1 MNCSVMKLI
10 PLTIYVL
17 GFAAKVD
24 ARTITKTFSKASQ
37 SLTEFST
44 FRKAQILEMLSDFW
58 LRYHFNYESIRLSIN
73 MSFSKLFGD
82 TQIMRFAMV
91 N

>member
-10 PLTIYVL
+10 PLTIHVL

-24 ARTITKTFSKASQ
+24 AHTITKTFSKASQ

-44 FRKAQILEMLSDFW
+44 FRKTQILEMLSDFR
-58 LRYHFNYESIRLSIN
+58 LRNQFNLLGNSLGTRMNFYSRLVY
-73 MSFSKLFGD
+73 
-82 TQIMRFAMV
+82 T
-91 N
+91 

>member
-10 PLTIYVL
+10 PLTIHVL

-24 ARTITKTFSKASQ
+24 AHTITKTFSKASQ

-44 FRKAQILEMLSDFW
+44 FRKAQILEMLSDFR
-58 LRYHFNYESIRLSIN
+58 LRYHFNYAGICLSIS
-73 MSFSKLFGD
+73 MSFYKLFGD
-82 TQIMRFAMV
+82 TQIKTLLW
-91 N
+91 